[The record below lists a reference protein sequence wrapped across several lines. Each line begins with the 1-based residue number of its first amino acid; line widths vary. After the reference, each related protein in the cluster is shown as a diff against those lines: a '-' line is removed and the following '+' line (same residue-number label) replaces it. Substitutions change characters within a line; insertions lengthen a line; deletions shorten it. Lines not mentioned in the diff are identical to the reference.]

1 MSSLPHPAT
10 KASSKLSLRRTLR
23 LSVIDGLVAMPIVTM
38 SLPVNVFLA
47 ALFTKGLHLPKTD
60 IGLITSLPFF
70 CNFLQVFFSPF
81 ISRVLSPRMTT
92 VWFASIHCV
101 TWAVVAVL
109 LSYVPVHDSETTTRW
124 LSLWFFVSSLA
135 AAVAGIGWNQWVQEL
150 VPARLRGKYFGRRN
164 GLLSFSNTAFLL
176 LAGWA
181 LETWNYSVEVFQGV
195 IAGAVF
201 LRLFSLRW
209 LYQMPE
215 SPEPVKPDRDIKAEL
230 KTVQA
235 SRSLLAFVAFG
246 AIWSFAANMFGPFYH
261 VFMFEKLEM
270 SALQISLL
278 AVIAAFGGALS
289 LPAWGQLLDRF
300 GNKSVMTLSLLLW
313 QVQNLFWCFLG
324 PENKEWLYW
333 MWLAGGTVSAG
344 FVLGQ
349 FTLLLKLIPV
359 EAKSLAIGVNL
370 AVTSIIAAMAPISG
384 GWILTWA
391 LARWPE
397 AEFQV
402 YHVCFL
408 AQPVIASLGALLL
421 LRVREPA
428 ARSFTSVVGAMR
440 NIRTLSGIFGMSFLV
455 NYVFYRDEKA
465 KSGR

>member
-1 MSSLPHPAT
+1 MSVSQSP
-10 KASSKLSLRRTLR
+10 SKPRKTLSLRRTLK

-47 ALFTKGLHLPKTD
+47 ALFTKGLHLEKTH

-81 ISRVLSPRMTT
+81 LSRRLSPRVTT
-92 VWFASIHCV
+92 VWFASFHCV
-101 TWAVVAVL
+101 TWAAVAVL
-109 LSYVPVHDSETTTRW
+109 LSFLPIHDPAAATRW
-124 LSLWFFVSSLA
+124 LSFWFFASSLA
-135 AAVAGIGWNQWVQEL
+135 NAFAGIGWNQWVQEL
-150 VPARLRGKYFGRRN
+150 VPTRLRGKYFGRRN

-176 LAGWA
+176 GAGWA
-181 LETWNYSVEVFQGV
+181 LETWQYSVGVFQVV
-195 IAGAVF
+195 IAVAVF

-209 LYQMPE
+209 LYLMPE
-215 SPEPVKPDRDIKAEL
+215 SPEPVRADRDLKAEIQ
-230 KTVQA
+230 TVKN

-246 AIWSFAANMFGPFYH
+246 AVWSFSANVCGPFYH
-261 VFMFEKLEM
+261 VFMFEKLEL

-289 LPAWGQLLDRF
+289 LPAWGQLLDRY
-300 GNKSVMTLSLLLW
+300 GNKSVMAVSLLLW

-324 PENKEWLYW
+324 PENRDWLYW

-370 AVTSIIAAMAPISG
+370 AVTSIVAAVAPITG
-384 GWILTWA
+384 GWLLTWA
-391 LARWPE
+391 LARWPD
-397 AEFQV
+397 AEFTV
-402 YHVCFL
+402 YHIGFL
-408 AQPVIASLGALLL
+408 AQPVIASLSAFILLG
-421 LRVREPA
+421 VHEPQ

-455 NYVFYRDEKA
+455 NYVFYRDERKP
-465 KSGR
+465 RV